1 MIEVTALSVIPVTV
15 RRPFSRKIA
24 ERRGARHDQV
34 QMAKDLKIA
43 SRIQQAFMRIRDALM
58 MDNLQYDW
66 FKV

>member
-1 MIEVTALSVIPVTV
+1 M
-15 RRPFSRKIA
+15 A